1 MSANPQRERY
11 EFLRQIPIFAELG
24 EPDLKK
30 LCTLVVEQR
39 LAAGEELFRQGGPGD
54 LAYVIREGEI
64 QISRFADGR
73 EVPLAVRR
81 AGEVIGEMALLE
93 EAPRMATARA
103 RTDSLLLAIGR
114 EQLERLLTSS
124 PTAARSMLGT
134 VMGRLRETE
143 AALRQSEKMAQLG
156 TLAAGLAHELNN
168 PAAAAMRGAE
178 NLREALDGLLDGPT
192 RIAGLGLSAEQ
203 LLELARRMG
212 PAGDGA
218 AGDGAAG
225 SPGPAGEGRAVEQ
238 TAASSA
244 PAGEGRA
251 RELSPLERGDLE
263 EGIEDW
269 LESRGVEG
277 TERFTGDL
285 VEMGY
290 GTEELER
297 LAVSYSAEQLAAVI
311 PIICF
316 SHRARGLL
324 GEIAQGSREIASIVK
339 AMKSYVYLDQGPL
352 QEVDL
357 HEGLENTLIILRHKL
372 KKGITVRRDFQPGL
386 PRVPARGGELNQVW
400 TNLIDN
406 AADALG
412 GRGQV
417 SLRTR
422 REGDSVV
429 VEVEDDG
436 PGIPPEIQPKVFTLF
451 FTTKP
456 IGQGSGQGLSTAYN
470 IVRRHGGTLDFRS
483 RPGRTVFTVRLPL
496 KGV

>member
-1 MSANPQRERY
+1 MNPSGQVERF
-11 EFLRQIPIFAELG
+11 EFLKQIPIFAELD
-24 EPDLKK
+24 EPDLRK
-30 LCTLVVEQR
+30 LCSLVGDVH
-39 LAAGEELFRQGGPGD
+39 LAAGEELFRQGGPGE
-54 LAYVIREGEI
+54 LAFVIREGEI
-64 QISRFADGR
+64 QISRFSDGR

-93 EAPRMATARA
+93 EAPRMASARA

-114 EQLERLLTSS
+114 EQLEQLLTSS

-168 PAAAAMRGAE
+168 PATAAMRGAE
-178 NLREALDGLLDGPT
+178 QLRETLDGLLAGPA

-203 LLELARRMG
+203 FRELARRMG
-212 PAGDGA
+212 
-218 AGDGAAG
+218 
-225 SPGPAGEGRAVEQ
+225 SAGEGRA
-238 TAASSA
+238 
-244 PAGEGRA
+244 AG
-251 RELSPLERGDLE
+251 LSPLERGDLE
-263 EGIEDW
+263 EQIEGW
-269 LESRGVEG
+269 LESRGAEG
-277 TERFTGDL
+277 TAPFAGDL

-290 GTEELER
+290 GTAELER
-297 LAVSYSAEQLAAVI
+297 LAGAYSAAQLTGII
-311 PIICF
+311 PIVCF
-316 SHRARGLL
+316 SYRARTLL
-324 GEIAQGSREIASIVK
+324 TEIAQGSREIAAIVK
-339 AMKSYVYLDQGPL
+339 AMKSYVYLDQGPV

-357 HEGLENTLIILRHKL
+357 REGLENTLIILRHKL
-372 KKGITVRRDFQPGL
+372 KKGITVLRDFQLDL
-386 PRVPARGGELNQVW
+386 PRVPAHGGELNQVW

-412 GRGQV
+412 GKGQV
-417 SLRTR
+417 RLRTR
-422 REGDSVV
+422 RDGDWAV

-456 IGQGSGQGLSTAYN
+456 MGQGSGQGLSTAYG

-483 RPGRTVFTVRLPL
+483 EPGRTVFTVRLPI
-496 KGV
+496 GFRP